1 MFNSA
6 RILRALVALALLHAI
21 YCYADE
27 EKRAVKIVVPTAAE
41 GSTDQLAR
49 ILSAGMQERGYG
61 KVEVVN
67 MPGKSGAIAA
77 SYVANAKPD
86 GSTLL
91 IATPS
96 SHSIAKA
103 FSTSGNPLPY
113 DPVTSFSIISC
124 FAQAPYI
131 FVVGPN
137 GPQAFEQFIVGA
149 RNTASTLKYSST
161 GIGGPHHLIV
171 EYLFG
176 NLGVTSRHVPVAGG
190 AKAIEL
196 VKTNEVQ
203 VMMPA
208 SILAIPQIQ
217 AGQIRALAVTG
228 GQRLNAL
235 PTVPTFKELS
245 IQLDLESWY
254 GLMGPSGMEAKQV
267 EQLAKD
273 VQSVMQ
279 DPSTKKRIESLGIH
293 LVDIRER
300 DFAQMIE
307 EETVIWQKVVKQVAV
322 TN

>member
-1 MFNSA
+1 MFSSA
-6 RILRALVALALLHAI
+6 HFLRVLAVLISLGAV

-27 EKRAVKIVVPTAAE
+27 EKRIVKIVVPTAAE

-103 FSTSGNPLPY
+103 LSTSNAPLPY
-113 DPVTSFSIISC
+113 DPIASFSIISC

-131 FVVGPN
+131 FVIGPN
-137 GPQAFEQFIVGA
+137 GSQTFEQYIGGA
-149 RNTASTLKYSST
+149 RNSTSTLKYSST

-176 NLGVTSRHVPVAGG
+176 ILGLRSQHVPVAGG

-217 AGQIRALAVTG
+217 SGQIRALAVTG
-228 GQRLNAL
+228 GQRLNTL
-235 PTVPTFKELS
+235 SKVPTFKELN
-245 IQLDLESWY
+245 IQLNLESWY
-254 GLMGPSGMEAKQV
+254 GLMGPKGMQAKQV

-273 VQSVMQ
+273 VQTVMQ
-279 DPSTKKRIESLGIH
+279 DPNTKKRIESLGIN
-293 LVDIRER
+293 LVDIREK

-307 EETVIWQKVVKQVAV
+307 EETVIWQKVAKQVAV
-322 TN
+322 TQ